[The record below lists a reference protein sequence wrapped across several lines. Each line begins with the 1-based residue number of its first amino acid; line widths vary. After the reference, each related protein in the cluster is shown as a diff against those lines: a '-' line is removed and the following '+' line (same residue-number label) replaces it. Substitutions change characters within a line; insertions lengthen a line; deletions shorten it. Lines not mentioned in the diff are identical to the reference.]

1 MATSFGYTDS
11 VLTTLNVAVPQLSYA
26 KDYSVRTERA
36 EEVILTNTT
45 SPLDQP
51 ETIRYAIQNVGN
63 VYAGTPVAVESQ
75 SVTKRGVQLLIQLN
89 DILRVTPDEE
99 SSSNCCCIAPYDLPI
114 STHIVIRVPLNSNVT
129 ADTVLQ
135 VVKRNVAALFEGNN
149 TSARLNSMLRGALKP
164 STM

>member
-1 MATSFGYTDS
+1 MATSFGYKDS
-11 VLTTLNVAVPQLSYA
+11 VTTMLQLPIPTLSYA
-26 KDYSVRTERA
+26 KDFSIRTERA
-36 EEVILTNTT
+36 EEIILTNTT

-51 ETIRYAIQNVGN
+51 ETIRFAIQNVGN

-99 SSSNCCCIAPYDLPI
+99 ATTCGCFAPYDLPI
-114 STHIVIRVPLNSNVT
+114 SAHIVLRVPLNSNVS
-129 ADTVLQ
+129 ADVALQ
-135 VVKRNVAALFEGNN
+135 VLKRNVAALFDGDV